1 MKLNALLLAFPLLM
15 AAGASNAATTAELK
29 VIGTIQAPA
38 CDIVLTGGGE
48 ADFGDITRDQLSPTT
63 TVALGSRTIDADV
76 TCDSLTA
83 VAIKFSDNI
92 PTEKPAGSMN
102 VKFEHIEATTASLA
116 TDNIF
121 GLGMDN
127 GKAIG
132 GYAIRVG
139 KINVTDAG
147 GTSTDQPN
155 VGSSAT
161 GAPSSWA
168 NRGTKYDVLHSAPY
182 VTAGTNPSI
191 TYANGKAFKF
201 PLDVAASL
209 DKSSQISGLADI
221 PLAGSATLEI
231 VYL

>member
-1 MKLNALLLAFPLLM
+1 MKLNAILLAFPLLL

-38 CDIVLTGGGE
+38 CEIVLSGGGQ
-48 ADFGDITRDQLSPTT
+48 ADFGDITRDKLSPTT
-63 TVALGSRTIDADV
+63 SVALGSKLLDADV

-83 VAIKFSDNI
+83 VAIKFTDNK
-92 PTEKPAGSMN
+92 PTEKPTSGMN
-102 VKFEHIEATTASLA
+102 VNFENIEAAATTLA

-127 GKAIG
+127 GTAIG

-139 KINVTDAG
+139 KITVTTDTG
-147 GTSTDQPN
+147 STEQPN
-155 VGSSAT
+155 VGSSPS
-161 GAPSSWA
+161 GAPSSWS

-182 VTAGTNPSI
+182 VTAGMNASI
-191 TYANGKAFKF
+191 TYANGKDFKF

-209 DKSSQISGLADI
+209 DKSANISGLADI
-221 PLAGSATLEI
+221 PLAGSATLEVI
-231 VYL
+231 YL